1 MSQTILDLDNVSVS
15 FDGFYALTDLSFSLR
30 PGELR
35 SIIGPNGAGKTT
47 FLDVITGKV
56 RPTKGDVT
64 LRGKSIVGLSE
75 QKISRLGVGRKFQ
88 TPRVW
93 ENLTVQRNL
102 ELTASPK
109 KDPFSLLTE
118 SLNDTVKDEVFKI
131 MEYVGLAPYA
141 KWLAGSLSHGQ
152 KQWLAI
158 SMLVAQSPDIILLDE
173 PVAGLTDEE
182 TSKTADLIKSL
193 AGEHTVVVIEHDM
206 EFIRDLG
213 APVTVLHQGQKLTE
227 GMLEEVKADPRVI
240 EVYLGQSD
248 DH

>member
-1 MSQTILDLDNVSVS
+1 MSQTILDLDDVSVS

-102 ELTASPK
+102 ELTASPNK
-109 KDPFSLLTE
+109 NP
-118 SLNDTVKDEVFKI
+118 
-131 MEYVGLAPYA
+131 
-141 KWLAGSLSHGQ
+141 
-152 KQWLAI
+152 
-158 SMLVAQSPDIILLDE
+158 
-173 PVAGLTDEE
+173 
-182 TSKTADLIKSL
+182 
-193 AGEHTVVVIEHDM
+193 
-206 EFIRDLG
+206 
-213 APVTVLHQGQKLTE
+213 
-227 GMLEEVKADPRVI
+227 
-240 EVYLGQSD
+240 
-248 DH
+248 